1 MNIEIVSGSPR
12 QQSITYRFVL
22 FLQKY
27 LKEKTNHTIHI
38 IDVRDW
44 ELSIMQQHVFY
55 SVEKTPE
62 VLKPLSESMFSADA
76 FIMVT
81 PEYNGSY
88 TSALKNLFDHYPKQ
102 CHKAFGIVTTSPGS
116 MGGIRASQQMQL
128 LINALFGIA
137 SPQLLITPFAD
148 KKFDEAG
155 NLLDENFLKN
165 IEVFAKEFLWLAECL
180 LHSHQKV

>member
-1 MNIEIVSGSPR
+1 M
-12 QQSITYRFVL
+12 
-22 FLQKY
+22 
-27 LKEKTNHTIHI
+27 
-38 IDVRDW
+38 
-44 ELSIMQQHVFY
+44 
-55 SVEKTPE
+55 
-62 VLKPLSESMFSADA
+62 
-76 FIMVT
+76 
-81 PEYNGSY
+81 
-88 TSALKNLFDHYPKQ
+88 FDHYPKQ
-102 CHKAFGIVTTSPGS
+102 YHKAFGIVTTSPGS

-137 SPQLLITPFAD
+137 SPQLLITPFVD